1 MLHPFFLCLIKMRK
15 HLRNKRLECLT
26 QLGMDRIVDMQFG
39 SGEAAYHVILE
50 LYDRGNIVLTDC
62 NMVILNVLRPHTEG
76 EEVRYEQSVV
86 SLTCVW
92 CSKGVLK
99 VICNVPVFATCH
111 FVCLYYF
118 KSQTW
123 LFSRTVLQ
131 SVVLQLIVTAAVMIM
146 YRTFL
151 KVNT

>member
-1 MLHPFFLCLIKMRK
+1 MRK

-76 EEVRYEQSVV
+76 EEVRYDQ
-86 SLTCVW
+86 C
-92 CSKGVLK
+92 CF
-99 VICNVPVFATCH
+99 CN
-111 FVCLYYF
+111 
-118 KSQTW
+118 
-123 LFSRTVLQ
+123 
-131 SVVLQLIVTAAVMIM
+131 M
-146 YRTFL
+146 YLGFQGGT
-151 KVNT
+151 